1 MRARVKVSRKPG
13 RSVSITGGAVNK
25 QVVLDRDRLD
35 ELLESYPNKSMS
47 EIIRELIEERLEKIK
62 NEKNVMGLP
71 NPINISYDNHIKPPY
86 IEPLD
91 KYLEDHS
98 VTTKHW
104 FDFFSKIDSFDR
116 VAKYEALA
124 VTISK
129 QAKQR
134 VNYLKTGKYLVQ

>member
-1 MRARVKVSRKPG
+1 MKVKASRKPG
-13 RSVSITGGAVNK
+13 RTTSITGGAVNK

-47 EIIRELIEERLEKIK
+47 EIIRELIEERLERIK

-71 NPINISYDNHIKPPY
+71 NPTNIPYNNHIKLDR

-98 VTTKHW
+98 VTNDHW
-104 FDFFSKIDSFDR
+104 SKFFTNIDDYDK
-116 VAKYEALA
+116 VMKYEALSL
-124 VTISK
+124 TIHK
-129 QAKQR
+129 QAKNR
-134 VNYLKTGKYLVQ
+134 ANYLKTGRYLV

>member
-13 RSVSITGGAVNK
+13 RFVSITGGAVNK

-91 KYLEDHS
+91 KYLRRS
-98 VTTKHW
+98 
-104 FDFFSKIDSFDR
+104 FSHH
-116 VAKYEALA
+116 
-124 VTISK
+124 
-129 QAKQR
+129 
-134 VNYLKTGKYLVQ
+134 